1 MRRIVP
7 LIFLIV
13 IHATNAFAWGE
24 DGHRIVCRIA
34 YDLLT
39 PDEQKKVDELT
50 TAYDTPAD
58 TRLQIHSFP
67 DACVFADEARSKAE
81 AAAKAGDTTSP
92 WLHYKGFGN
101 WHFINVERSVVEIPP
116 DACHDDCVLVG
127 IDRHSAMLKT
137 GATDQD
143 RGEGLFFLG
152 HWIGDIHQP
161 LHVSFADDRGGNTVE
176 PVTGGFYPVPSK
188 YPLNLHAVWD
198 GAILRKAVAEPGWRA
213 FADHLEAKITDA
225 QKAEWLTE
233 TSLQWAQES
242 YDITTSKDVLYCRR
256 TDGECVAFGH
266 GRILHA
272 SYQKK
277 FLDDVELRLQKAGV
291 RLASMIHQAL
301 MP

>member
-13 IHATNAFAWGE
+13 IQATNAFAWGE
-24 DGHRIVCRIA
+24 EGHRIVCRIA

-50 TAYDTPAD
+50 KAYDTPAD

-67 DACVFADEARSKAE
+67 DGCVFADEARSKAE

-92 WLHYKGFGN
+92 WMHYKGFGN
-101 WHFINVERSVVEIPP
+101 WHFINVERTVETIPAE
-116 DACHDDCVLVG
+116 ACGDDCVLSG

-137 GATDQD
+137 GTTDQE

-152 HWIGDIHQP
+152 HWVGDVHQP
-161 LHVSFADDRGGNTVE
+161 LHVSFADDRGGNNIE
-176 PVTGGFYPVPSK
+176 PVTGGFYPVPSR

-198 GAILRKAVAEPGWRA
+198 GAILRKAIAVPGWRE
-213 FADHLEAKITDA
+213 FADRLEAQITDE
-225 QKAEWLTE
+225 QKAEWVTE

-242 YDITTSKDVLYCRR
+242 YDITTSRDMQYCQKK
-256 TDGECVAFGH
+256 DGECRAFGH
-266 GRILHA
+266 GRSLHE
-272 SYQKK
+272 SYQEK
-277 FLDDVELRLQKAGV
+277 FLDDVELRLEKAGV
-291 RLASMIHQAL
+291 RLASMIHNAL
-301 MP
+301 TP